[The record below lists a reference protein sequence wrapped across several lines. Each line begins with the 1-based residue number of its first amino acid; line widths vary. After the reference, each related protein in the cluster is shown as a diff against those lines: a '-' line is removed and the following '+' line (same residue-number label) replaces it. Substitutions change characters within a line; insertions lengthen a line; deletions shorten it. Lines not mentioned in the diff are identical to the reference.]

1 MRRRVSKNGRKHQQQ
16 KVTQN
21 NTLSKVGDTTS
32 LHCKRCDL
40 SLSLSLSMSLSC
52 PKVLFMKIH
61 MDFELQ

>member
-32 LHCKRCDL
+32 LHCKRCDISL
-40 SLSLSLSMSLSC
+40 TFSLSLLPQRTFYENTYGL
-52 PKVLFMKIH
+52 
-61 MDFELQ
+61 

>member
-40 SLSLSLSMSLSC
+40 SFSLSLSY

-61 MDFELQ
+61 MDFELIK